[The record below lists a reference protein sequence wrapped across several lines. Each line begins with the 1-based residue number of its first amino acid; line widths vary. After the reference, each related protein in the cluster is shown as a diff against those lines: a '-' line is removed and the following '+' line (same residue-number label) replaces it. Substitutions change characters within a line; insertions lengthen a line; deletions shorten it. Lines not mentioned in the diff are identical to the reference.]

1 MRHLIDFGDMSRAE
15 WDELYARAS
24 RIMDDPSQFID
35 TCRGKVAASLFY
47 EPSTRTNFSF
57 QTAMLR
63 LGGTVFGFADP
74 NSSSVAKGE
83 TLKDTIKM
91 VSSYADVVVMRTPWE
106 GAAKA
111 ASLYSHVPVVNAGDG
126 GHMHPTQTMAD
137 LTTMTR
143 LLGKVDG
150 LSIGLCGDLKNGRTV
165 HSLIKAMA
173 KFRDVRFFLISP
185 RELAVPEYMR
195 AFLQENGMPYTEV
208 TGLEAV
214 IPQLDVLYMTRI
226 QRERFVDPLEY
237 ERNKGIYILTR
248 RKLERAKEHM
258 LVMHPLPRVD
268 EIAVDVDDDP
278 RAVYFQQARYGMFA
292 RMALLADLANQP
304 RLERTAPVEIGTRPV
319 CSNPRCITQTQPY
332 LPPLVKQNGGVDC
345 CAFCDAALRWTVP
358 LDRGWKFWYHSNLR
372 GPRPQRGKEGAFHP
386 WIPTAATVPPT
397 ITRYGQCVRM
407 NKAWS
412 VPPELP
418 GG

>member
-1 MRHLIDFGDMSRAE
+1 MRHLIDFGDLSRQE
-15 WDELYARAS
+15 WDQLYARAS
-24 RIMDDPSQFID
+24 QIIDAPEKFID
-35 TCRGKVAASLFY
+35 VCRGKVAANLFY

-91 VSSYADVVVMRTPWE
+91 VSSYADVIVMRTPWE

-137 LTTMTR
+137 LTTMTK
-143 LLGKVDG
+143 LLGGVDG
-150 LSIGLCGDLKNGRTV
+150 LAIGLCGDLKNGRTV

-173 KFRDVRFFLISP
+173 KFEHIRFFLISP
-185 RELAVPEYMR
+185 RELAVPDYVR
-195 AFLQENGMPYTEV
+195 AFMLENEMKFTEV

-248 RKLERAKEHM
+248 RKLDRAKEKM

-268 EIAVDVDDDP
+268 EITVDVDDDS
-278 RAVYFQQARYGMFA
+278 RAAYFQQARYGMFA
-292 RMALLADLANQP
+292 RMALLSDLANQP
-304 RLERTAPVEIGTRPV
+304 RLERTEAVEIGTKPV
-319 CSNPRCITQTQPY
+319 GSNPRCITQTQPY
-332 LPPLVKQNGGVDC
+332 LPPLVKKNGGVDC
-345 CAFCDAALRWTVP
+345 CAFCDTALR
-358 LDRGWKFWYHSNLR
+358 
-372 GPRPQRGKEGAFHP
+372 
-386 WIPTAATVPPT
+386 
-397 ITRYGQCVRM
+397 
-407 NKAWS
+407 
-412 VPPELP
+412 
-418 GG
+418 

>member
-1 MRHLIDFGDMSRAE
+1 MRHLIDFGDLPREE
-15 WDELYARAS
+15 WDELYRRAS
-24 RIMDDPSQFID
+24 QIMDDPARFMD
-35 TCRGKVAASLFY
+35 VCRGKVACNLFY

-57 QTAMLR
+57 QTAMMR

-83 TLKDTIKM
+83 TLKDTVKM
-91 VSSYADVVVMRTPWE
+91 VSGYADVVVMRTPWE
-106 GAAKA
+106 GSAKA
-111 ASLYSHVPVVNAGDG
+111 ASLYSHVPVINAGDG

-137 LTTMTR
+137 LTTITR
-143 LLGKVDG
+143 LHGGVDG

-165 HSLIKAMA
+165 HSLILAME
-173 KFRDVRFFLISP
+173 KFKNVRFFLISP

-195 AFLQENGMPYTEV
+195 SFMQEHDIPFTEV

-248 RKLERAKEHM
+248 RKLERAKPDM

-268 EIAVDVDDDP
+268 EITADVDDDP
-278 RAVYFQQARYGMFA
+278 RAAYFQQARYGMFA

-304 RLERTAPVEIGTRPV
+304 RLEQTDAVEIGTKPV
-319 CSNPRCITQTQPY
+319 CSNPRCITQTEHY
-332 LPPLVKQNGGVDC
+332 LPPLVKKSGGKDC
-345 CAFCDAALRWTVP
+345 CAFCDA
-358 LDRGWKFWYHSNLR
+358 
-372 GPRPQRGKEGAFHP
+372 
-386 WIPTAATVPPT
+386 
-397 ITRYGQCVRM
+397 
-407 NKAWS
+407 
-412 VPPELP
+412 ELK
-418 GG
+418 

>member
-1 MRHLIDFGDMSRAE
+1 MRHLIDFGDLSRQE

-24 RIMDDPSQFID
+24 QIMDSPRDFMD
-35 TCRGKVAASLFY
+35 VCRGRVMASLFY

-63 LGGTVFGFADP
+63 LGGTAFGFADP

-91 VSSYADVVVMRTPWE
+91 VSGYADVVVMRTPWE

-111 ASLYSHVPVVNAGDG
+111 ASLYSHVPVINAGDG
-126 GHMHPTQTMAD
+126 GHMHPTQTTAD
-137 LTTMTR
+137 LTTITR

-150 LSIGLCGDLKNGRTV
+150 LSVGLCGDLKNGRTV
-165 HSLIKAMA
+165 HSLIKALA
-173 KFRDVRFFLISP
+173 KFEQIQFFLISP
-185 RELAVPEYMR
+185 RELAVPGYMR
-195 AFLQENGMPYTEV
+195 AFMREHSMRFTEV

-237 ERNKGIYILTR
+237 ERNKGVYILTR
-248 RKLERAKEHM
+248 RKLERAKKRM

-278 RAVYFQQARYGMFA
+278 RAAYFQQARYGMFA

-304 RLERTAPVEIGTRPV
+304 RLEQTEAVEIGTRPV
-319 CSNPRCITQTQPY
+319 CRNPRCITQTERY
-332 LPPLVKQNGGVDC
+332 LPPLVKRSGGLDC
-345 CAFCDAALRWTVP
+345 CAFCDGTL
-358 LDRGWKFWYHSNLR
+358 
-372 GPRPQRGKEGAFHP
+372 E
-386 WIPTAATVPPT
+386 
-397 ITRYGQCVRM
+397 
-407 NKAWS
+407 
-412 VPPELP
+412 
-418 GG
+418 

>member
-1 MRHLIDFGDMSRAE
+1 MRHLIDFGDLKRQE

-24 RIMDDPSQFID
+24 RIIDDPKKFMD
-35 TCRGKVAASLFY
+35 VCHGKVAANLFY

-91 VSSYADVVVMRTPWE
+91 VSGYADVVVMRNPKE

-111 ASLYSHVPVVNAGDG
+111 ASLYSHVPVINAGDG
-126 GHMHPTQTMAD
+126 GHMHPTQTTAD
-137 LTTMTR
+137 LTTITR
-143 LLGKVDG
+143 LRGGVDG
-150 LSIGLCGDLKNGRTV
+150 LSMGLCGDLKNGRTV

-173 KFRDVRFFLISP
+173 KFDGIKFFLISP

-195 AFLQENGMPYTEV
+195 AFMRENGMWFTEV
-208 TGLEAV
+208 TGLESV
-214 IPQLDVLYMTRI
+214 IPSLDVLYMTRI

-248 RKLERAKEHM
+248 RKLDRAKKDL

-268 EIAVDVDDDP
+268 EITVDVDDDP
-278 RAVYFQQARYGMFA
+278 RAVYFEQARYGMFA
-292 RMALLADLANQP
+292 RMALLTDLANQE
-304 RLERTAPVEIGTRPV
+304 RLTPDPVEIGTRPV
-319 CSNPRCITQTQPY
+319 CSNPRCITQTELY
-332 LPPLVKQNGGVDC
+332 LPPLVKENSGVDC
-345 CAFCDAALRWTVP
+345 CAYCDAALR
-358 LDRGWKFWYHSNLR
+358 
-372 GPRPQRGKEGAFHP
+372 
-386 WIPTAATVPPT
+386 
-397 ITRYGQCVRM
+397 
-407 NKAWS
+407 
-412 VPPELP
+412 
-418 GG
+418 

>member
-1 MRHLIDFGDMSRAE
+1 MRHLIDFGDLSRQE

-24 RIMDDPSQFID
+24 GIMDDPGRYLD
-35 TCRGKVAASLFY
+35 TCRGKVMASLFY

-74 NSSSVAKGE
+74 SSSSAAKGE
-83 TLKDTIKM
+83 SLKDTIKM
-91 VSSYADVVVMRTPWE
+91 VSGYADVVVMRTPWE

-111 ASLYSHVPVVNAGDG
+111 ASLYSNVPVVNAGDG
-126 GHMHPTQTMAD
+126 GHMHPTQTTAD

-143 LLGKVDG
+143 LLGGVDG
-150 LSIGLCGDLKNGRTV
+150 LAVGLCGDLKNGRTV

-173 KFRDVRFFLISP
+173 KFENIRFFLISP
-185 RELAVPEYMR
+185 RELAVPGYMR
-195 AFLQENGMPYTEV
+195 AFMRENDMRFTEV

-237 ERNKGIYILTR
+237 ERNKGIYVLTR
-248 RKLERAKEHM
+248 RKLERAKEKM

-278 RAVYFQQARYGMFA
+278 RAAYFQQARYGMFA

-304 RLERTAPVEIGTRPV
+304 RLERTVAVEIGRAPV
-319 CSNPRCITQTQPY
+319 CRNPRCITRTEDY
-332 LPPLVKQNGGVDC
+332 LPPLVKKTGGVEC
-345 CAFCDAALRWTVP
+345 CAFCDAAL
-358 LDRGWKFWYHSNLR
+358 
-372 GPRPQRGKEGAFHP
+372 E
-386 WIPTAATVPPT
+386 
-397 ITRYGQCVRM
+397 
-407 NKAWS
+407 
-412 VPPELP
+412 
-418 GG
+418 